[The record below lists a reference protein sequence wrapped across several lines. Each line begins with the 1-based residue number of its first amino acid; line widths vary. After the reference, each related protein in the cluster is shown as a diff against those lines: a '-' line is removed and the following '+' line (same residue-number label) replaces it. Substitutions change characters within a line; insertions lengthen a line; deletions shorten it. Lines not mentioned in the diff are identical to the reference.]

1 MNDEMKKLLEDINI
15 LNQPINN
22 PTTNNQ
28 VQEKK
33 NFILEDSQNL
43 WGDKLSEEKIEEI
56 INCNANSINVTFKT
70 NDYNSIFSAIKKINN
85 FKQNVTY
92 KINITDKN
100 SFNNFIFN
108 NEDILT
114 LDNIKIIQNERAY
127 ENVSFQEYVKKEKM
141 LLDMVA
147 PARNLSPLE
156 QYLYAYNLTKN
167 FKEYTPSTEGWEQS
181 RALYNIL
188 DNEYIVCAGYT
199 RLLEDL
205 LDKLGIKSREF
216 GVVAHDKETNQ
227 YGNHSILQVKI
238 VDEKYGIDGIYFS
251 DPTNDSDKKNDYY
264 QYALMPNVEEQY
276 IAQNSYDE
284 TASFF
289 AANSVEEFY
298 DNFKK
303 WYNKQENKERAV
315 KDLAKQFIKIIYKFD
330 KNIYNEIFAKYSK
343 LLNGDI
349 TETNI
354 KEILLEVANYIEN
367 NLNNN
372 ISEEIKINTI
382 DVLYRNFY
390 GFKNEEEVNMAL
402 MQTIKIND
410 FSTPHRVK

>member
-33 NFILEDSQNL
+33 NFILGDSQNL

-127 ENVSFQEYVKKEKM
+127 ENVSFQEYVKKEKI

-147 PARNLSPLE
+147 PARNLSPFE

-167 FKEYTPSTEGWEQS
+167 FKEYTPSEEGWEQS

-238 VDEKYGIDGIYFS
+238 VDEKYGIDGIYFA
-251 DPTNDSDKKNDYY
+251 DPTNDSDKNNDYY
-264 QYALMPNVEEQY
+264 QYALMSNVEEQY
-276 IAQNSYDE
+276 IAHNSYDE

-289 AANSVEEFY
+289 AVNSVEEFY

-303 WYNKQENKERAV
+303 WYNKQENKERAI

-330 KNIYNEIFAKYSK
+330 KNIYDEIFEKYSN
-343 LLNGDI
+343 LLNSDI

-372 ISEEIKINTI
+372 ISEEIKISAI
-382 DVLYRNFY
+382 EVLYRKFY

-402 MQTIKIND
+402 MQTIQIND
-410 FSTPHRVK
+410 FASHRTK